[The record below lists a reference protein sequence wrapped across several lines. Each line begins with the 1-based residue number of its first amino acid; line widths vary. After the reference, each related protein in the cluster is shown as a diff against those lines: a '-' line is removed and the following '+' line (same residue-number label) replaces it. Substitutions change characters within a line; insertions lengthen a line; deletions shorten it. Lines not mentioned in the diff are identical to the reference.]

1 MAARC
6 AIAEPPAAPAVQMS
20 GQVSEKM
27 KELKGAGRR
36 AFIPFIMAGDP
47 DLDTT
52 RSALI
57 ALDEAGA
64 DVIELGVPYSDPL
77 ADGPTIQSS
86 GTRAL
91 ARGTSQQQVLQ
102 MCKEVAP
109 KLQAPIVL
117 FQYFNPMLR
126 CSVRVYCE
134 RAKDA
139 GAAGLLVPDIPFEET
154 AAVRE
159 AANAVGLELVLLT
172 TPTTA
177 QQRAADIAQTTQG
190 FLYLVSV
197 AGVTGSRAKIE
208 DRVQGLIEFLHSVS
222 DKPVAVGFGVSTP
235 EQATKLVD
243 WGAEGVVV
251 GSALV
256 AKLGEAATPKEG
268 LQAMTELAG
277 RLRDAIA

>member
-126 CSVRVYCE
+126 CSVEVYCE